1 MWKPRPGKWL
11 LWAPPMVVMTTLA
24 AHMLNTGAL
33 TRDISARTT
42 EQLFAI
48 GANWAAASLNGR
60 DVTLTG
66 DAPSQQAIDS
76 AVKALA
82 GTYGVRTVAKR
93 TRIVVPVVLAPPT
106 IEPLFANNSTP
117 EIKGKWQEGV
127 AKTLAVTLAGKTYKF
142 GTDPEIAS
150 NAGAWVLKPSVPLAD
165 GSYDVTAEVSDGVNP
180 AFGSTAPTKL
190 VIDTVAPA
198 APAITPVASGI
209 RWPFTLNGT
218 WVEDGAT
225 SLIAKLADQ
234 TWTLGKDE
242 DLKSDGKGN
251 WSFAPVVDL
260 RPGTYDITLETGD
273 LAGNISKA
281 TLAAAIVIPEQ
292 ATPEAAAIP
301 APVTAIIAE
310 PTLKSATIM
319 EARPT
324 LAGTWPEGA
333 GTGLSV
339 TLAGKTYALGTDA
352 ALSSDGAG
360 NWKLKS
366 ESVLNDGTYDVVV
379 ESTNATAKTLAIT
392 STIDVDAAG
401 PATPTI
407 SLYAGDATPSAI
419 TGTWAEGD
427 ATSLKVSVP
436 QVGLDAA
443 LDDSSGTLATD
454 GKGNWT
460 FAIAKI
466 FEPGSFDVVV
476 ETADK
481 VGRKS
486 FDQTKFE
493 LNIKAPAA
501 APVVEPTPAVEQAPA
516 AAPAVEPAPAVES
529 APETPAAPAVASAP
543 QAPPPS
549 PPYDCAGVLAKI
561 SAIFPL
567 RFEFNQT
574 QLNPPYDLAVNQYGA
589 LLKDPRCTAVKAEIA
604 GHSDFFGP
612 RLYNQAL
619 SEWRAQSVLDA
630 LVAAG
635 VDATRLSTK
644 GFSETLPVDSEKSV
658 AARKKNRR
666 AEITLVK

>member
-33 TRDISARTT
+33 IRDISARTT

-82 GTYGVRTVAKR
+82 GTYGVRTVAAR
-93 TRIVVPVVLAPPT
+93 ARIVVPVVLTPPT
-106 IEPLFANNSTP
+106 IESLIANNSTP

-150 NAGAWVLKPSVPLAD
+150 NAGAWALKPSVPLAD

-180 AFGSTAPTKL
+180 AVGSTAPAKL

-209 RWPFTLNGT
+209 QWPFTLNGT

-225 SLIAKLADQ
+225 SLIAKLAEQ

-260 RPGTYDITLETGD
+260 RPGTYDITLETSD
-273 LAGNISKA
+273 AAGNISKA

-301 APVTAIIAE
+301 APVTAIMAE

-333 GTGLSV
+333 GSGLSV
-339 TLAGKTYALGTDA
+339 TLAGRTYALGTDA

-366 ESVLNDGTYDVVV
+366 ESVLKDGIYDVVV
-379 ESTNATAKTLAIT
+379 ETRNACRKDIGNHVNDRCRCGRPGNAHDFALRRGYHTIRNYRNLGRRRCYEPESFRTT
-392 STIDVDAAG
+392 SGAG
-401 PATPTI
+401 
-407 SLYAGDATPSAI
+407 
-419 TGTWAEGD
+419 
-427 ATSLKVSVP
+427 
-436 QVGLDAA
+436 
-443 LDDSSGTLATD
+443 
-454 GKGNWT
+454 
-460 FAIAKI
+460 
-466 FEPGSFDVVV
+466 
-476 ETADK
+476 
-481 VGRKS
+481 
-486 FDQTKFE
+486 
-493 LNIKAPAA
+493 
-501 APVVEPTPAVEQAPA
+501 
-516 AAPAVEPAPAVES
+516 
-529 APETPAAPAVASAP
+529 
-543 QAPPPS
+543 
-549 PPYDCAGVLAKI
+549 
-561 SAIFPL
+561 
-567 RFEFNQT
+567 
-574 QLNPPYDLAVNQYGA
+574 
-589 LLKDPRCTAVKAEIA
+589 
-604 GHSDFFGP
+604 
-612 RLYNQAL
+612 
-619 SEWRAQSVLDA
+619 
-630 LVAAG
+630 
-635 VDATRLSTK
+635 
-644 GFSETLPVDSEKSV
+644 
-658 AARKKNRR
+658 RR
-666 AEITLVK
+666 IG

>member
-11 LWAPPMVVMTTLA
+11 PWALPMVIMTTLA

-33 TRDISARTT
+33 NRDISARTK

-48 GANWAAASLNGR
+48 GANWAVPSFDGR
-60 DVTLTG
+60 DVTLGG

-82 GTYGVRTVAKR
+82 GTYGVRTVVSGA
-93 TRIVVPVVLAPPT
+93 RIVAPVVLAPPT
-106 IEPLFANNSTP
+106 INALIANNSTP

-127 AKTLAVTLAGKTYKF
+127 AKTLDVTLADKTYKF
-142 GTDPEIAS
+142 GTDAELTS
-150 NAGAWVLKPSVPLAD
+150 NAGAWVLKPAAPLAD
-165 GSYDVTAEVSDGVNP
+165 GNYDVTAEVSDGVNP
-180 AFGSTAPTKL
+180 AVGSTAPAKL

-198 APAITPVASGI
+198 AAVITPLASGI
-209 RWPFTLNGT
+209 QWPFTLNGT
-218 WVEDGAT
+218 WAEDGAT
-225 SLIAKLADQ
+225 SLVAKLADQ
-234 TWTLGKDE
+234 AWTLGKDE

-260 RPGTYDITLETGD
+260 RPGTYDITLETSD

-281 TLAAAIVIPEQ
+281 TLAAAIVVPEH
-292 ATPEAAAIP
+292 ATSGAAAIP

-339 TLAGKTYALGTDA
+339 TLAGRTYVLGTDS

-366 ESVLNDGTYDVVV
+366 ESILKDGIYDVVV
-379 ESTNATAKTLAIT
+379 ETTNAASKTLAIT
-392 STIDVDAAG
+392 STINVDAAG

-407 SLYAGDATPSAI
+407 SFYASDATPSAI

-427 ATSLKVSVP
+427 ATSLKVSMP
-436 QVGLDAA
+436 EVGLEAA
-443 LDDSSGTLATD
+443 LDGSTGTLVTD
-454 GKGNWT
+454 GKGNWS

-466 FEPGSFDVVV
+466 FEPGSYDVIV

-501 APVVEPTPAVEQAPA
+501 APAVEPT
-516 AAPAVEPAPAVES
+516 PAVEPAPAVELE
-529 APETPAAPAVASAP
+529 PAPAVEPAPAIEPAP

-574 QLNPPYDLAVNQYGA
+574 RLKPPLDLAVNQYAA
-589 LLKDPRCTAVKAEIA
+589 LLKDPRCAAARAEIA
-604 GHSDFFGP
+604 GHADFFGP

-619 SEWRAQSVLDA
+619 SEWRAQAVLDA

-635 VDATRLSTK
+635 VDASRLSTK
-644 GFSETLPVDSEKSV
+644 GFSESVPVDSKKSV